1 MGSRI
6 NNPNKLQKGEKMKS
20 LRNQLIIFTL
30 LLILVPLLVLSTS
43 INIYLKSSYKKELE
57 KNNLVLANSIADQ
70 VSSFVDQAYSITEQI
85 TFNNDVIGFEG
96 SEQKEVLMNVIEKHP
111 YFDLLYIQGKDGMQ
125 TAKSSGELGD
135 RSNRWWFI
143 EVSENKSS
151 FVSESYYSISSNL
164 PVTTIAMPIYDS
176 DEFIGVMGA
185 DIKLDML
192 QDTIEKY
199 IEGSRYSFIV
209 DGKGVVIAHPDAQQV
224 SELYNYKTLK
234 KTVMK
239 KDNSGNVVLDDKGNQ
254 VTEELDIQIPD
265 MLKQITEKALNGE
278 SGFVTYNN
286 NGTKVVSAYQTIS
299 LPGSSDPWAVITVE
313 NEKDATAFIS
323 YIRLFSIIIS
333 ILVIIIA
340 SVLTTLMARKI
351 TNPIKMSSE
360 YLKQIAT
367 GNFVLNVDGKLLARK
382 DEIGTIT
389 NAIQEMKDSLK
400 NLISKIMIESANIED
415 KVDNVMKNVNLL
427 NDNFENVSATTEELA
442 ASMEETAASAEEM
455 SATSQEI
462 ERAVQSIAERSQE
475 GTIAAKNISIRADET
490 KANFEASQ
498 KRGEEIFSNSK
509 IRLEEAIEASKI
521 VGQINVLS
529 QSIIQ
534 ITNQTNLLA
543 LNASIEAARAGGAG
557 KGFSVVANEIRILA
571 EASKSA
577 VVEIQDVA
585 TKVITSVDNLSDSS
599 KELLTY
605 ISKDVNKD
613 YTDMLEVTKLYSD
626 DANFVS
632 DLVTEFSATSEE
644 LLASIEN
651 MLTAIDG
658 VAIASDESAKGTT
671 DIAGRVSEVST
682 MSSEVMNEVIKTQQS
697 AHALQSEISKFRI

>member
-1 MGSRI
+1 
-6 NNPNKLQKGEKMKS
+6 MKS

-85 TFNNDVIGFEG
+85 TLNNDVIGFDG
-96 SEQKEVLMNVIEKHP
+96 SKQKEVLMNVIEKHP

-151 FVSESYYSISSNL
+151 FVSESYYSIAGNL
-164 PVTTIAMPIYDS
+164 PVTTVAMPIYDS

-209 DGKGVVIAHPDAQQV
+209 DGNGVVIAHPDAQQV

-278 SGFVTYNN
+278 SGFVTYDNS
-286 NGTKVVSAYQTIS
+286 GTKVVSAYQTIS
-299 LPGSSDPWAVITVE
+299 LPGSSDHWAVITVE

-333 ILVIIIA
+333 ILVVIIA
-340 SVLTTLMARKI
+340 SVLTTLVAKKI
-351 TNPIKMSSE
+351 TNPIKRSSE

-382 DEIGTIT
+382 DEIGIIT

-490 KANFEASQ
+490 KVNFEASQ
-498 KRGEEIFSNSK
+498 RRGQEVFSNSK

-521 VGQINVLS
+521 VGQINILS

-534 ITNQTNLLA
+534 ITSQTNLLA
-543 LNASIEAARAGGAG
+543 LNASIEAARAGEAG

-571 EASKSA
+571 EASKAA

-585 TKVITSVDNLSDSS
+585 TKVITSVDNLSESS

-626 DANFVS
+626 DANYVS

-658 VAIASDESAKGTT
+658 VAIASDESARGTT
-671 DIAGRVSEVST
+671 DIAGRVSEVSI
-682 MSSEVMNEVIKTQQS
+682 MSSEVMNEVIETQQS
-697 AHALQSEISKFRI
+697 ANALQAEISKFRI